1 MIYERIKE
9 LCKKNKISVNS
20 LELKLDIA
28 KGSLCKIDK
37 HKPSSEKM
45 QSLAKEL
52 NTTVDY
58 LVYGKEMEFTIEM
71 AKKDVALSNMQERA
85 KEYALKLNELSKEDK
100 EFIYQMIDKL
110 KK

>member
-71 AKKDVALSNMQERA
+71 AKKDVALSNMTDRM
-85 KEYALKLNELSKEDK
+85 KTYALKMAELSDENK
-100 EFIYQMIDKL
+100 EFIMQMIDKL
-110 KK
+110 SN